1 MQWDFQ
7 TKGQSGWT
15 GKRSFVLKV
24 PLRYLSPRIGTT
36 EIMEKLRFTVVPNK
50 LVLKLRENSPVAS
63 TEVA

>member
-15 GKRSFVLKV
+15 GKRSFVLKA
-24 PLRYLSPRIGTT
+24 PLRPRTGTT
-36 EIMEKLRFTVVPNK
+36 EMMEKLRFTVFPNK